1 MTLPLD
7 TAPGPSPDAEAERN
21 AAISRDALRNA
32 RQELAQGDLMQAS
45 EKAWGA
51 AAHAVKA
58 VAEKRRWFSEADWKL
73 GRVVDI
79 IANEQGDDDI
89 AAYYQVARDA
99 HFNFYRHEYDA
110 SRVERAVNLTARLI
124 DKLDVTL
131 APDYAPPYI
140 SEDVEAKIRSLEQPT
155 SEPDRDRLENG
166 RPPMEER
173 PQAAPPT
180 PAT

>member
-21 AAISRDALRNA
+21 ASISRDALRRA
-32 RQELAQGDLMQAS
+32 WQELAQGDLMQAS

-58 VAEKRRWFSEADWKL
+58 VAERRRWFSEADWKL
-73 GRVVDI
+73 GR
-79 IANEQGDDDI
+79 
-89 AAYYQVARDA
+89 AASVISDELNDPNILRCYRTARDA
-99 HFNFYRHEYDA
+99 HFNFYRHEYDT
-110 SRVERAVNLTARLI
+110 RQVEQAI
-124 DKLDVTL
+124 DAAADLVAMLDVTL
-131 APDYAPPYI
+131 APEYAPPYI

-173 PQAAPPT
+173 PPV
-180 PAT
+180 ATQTTT

>member
-7 TAPGPSPDAEAERN
+7 TAPGPSPDAEAERHTE
-21 AAISRDALRNA
+21 ISRDALRNA
-32 RQELAQGDLMQAS
+32 RRELAQGDLMQAS

-51 AAHAVKA
+51 SAHAVKA
-58 VAEKRRWFSEADWKL
+58 VAERRRWFSEADWKL

-124 DKLDVTL
+124 DKLDATL

-140 SEDVEAKIRSLEQPT
+140 SEDVEAKIRSLEQPN
-155 SEPDRDRLENG
+155 SEPDQDRLENG
-166 RPPMEER
+166 RPQPEDRLPFPE
-173 PQAAPPT
+173 PSS
-180 PAT
+180 